1 MTPGVSHDP
10 LCRSQHRRRPRRA
23 AIPLLVS
30 TPVTRICLVRHGE
43 TAWNA
48 DRRIQ
53 GQIDAPLN
61 EIGIAQAHAT
71 ARWLSKAP
79 FTAVYSS
86 DLQRACRTAQ
96 IIAAHHAL
104 PVQLHGGLRERMY
117 GKFQGLTY
125 AEAEQ
130 RYPGAYRRFH
140 DRDPGENF
148 RSGESLRDFSRRVQA
163 ALRTVAEAQPG
174 AATLVVAHGGVLD
187 IAYRLATGL
196 PLTAPRDFAISNA
209 GVSWIAHADGRWQ
222 LQSWNATP
230 TDGLDELPG

>member
-1 MTPGVSHDP
+1 MSVS
-10 LCRSQHRRRPRRA
+10 
-23 AIPLLVS
+23 I
-30 TPVTRICLVRHGE
+30 TRICLVRHGE

-53 GQIDAPLN
+53 GQIDSPLN
-61 EIGIAQAHAT
+61 EIGIGQAHAA
-71 ARWLSKAP
+71 ARRLSKVP

-86 DLQRACRTAQ
+86 DLQRARRTAQ

-130 RYPGAYRRFH
+130 RYPRAYKRFH
-140 DRDPGENF
+140 DRDPRENF
-148 RSGESLRDFSRRVQA
+148 RSGESLEEFSRRVQT
-163 ALRTVAEAQPG
+163 ALCAIAETQRG

-196 PLTAPRDFAISNA
+196 PLTAPRDFVISNA
-209 GVSWIAHADGRWQ
+209 GVSWIAQADGRWR
-222 LQSWNATP
+222 LQSWNAMP
-230 TDGLDELPG
+230 IAGLDELPG